1 MSNSVR
7 PQRRQPTR
15 LPCPWD
21 SSGKNT
27 GVGCHFLLQC
37 RKVKSEREVA
47 QSCLTLSDSMDCSLL
62 GSAIHGIFQARV
74 LEWGA
79 IAVSIKETAE
89 VFFWSCIP
97 TSNEL
102 ALCCST
108 SSPTF
113 GVVSVLGFG
122 HSRCVAL
129 SYCYFNLQFPND
141 IWCQAFLCVLYV
153 SLWLGVCSVPF
164 ACFLTGSFFLLRA
177 IYLSCWRRQWQPTP
191 VLLPGKSH
199 GWRSLVS
206 YSPWGH

>member
-1 MSNSVR
+1 MAA
-7 PQRRQPTR
+7 
-15 LPCPWD
+15 
-21 SSGKNT
+21 
-27 GVGCHFLLQC
+27 LL
-37 RKVKSEREVA
+37 
-47 QSCLTLSDSMDCSLL
+47 
-62 GSAIHGIFQARV
+62 
-74 LEWGA
+74 
-79 IAVSIKETAE
+79 
-89 VFFWSCIP
+89 CIP

-206 YSPWGH
+206 YNPWGYKESNMTERLHFHFSLSCIGEGNGNPLQCSCLENPTDRGAWGGYSPWGHKELDRTEYQTTWPASWEICMQVRKQQLELDMEQQTGSK